1 MDEHACPWCGAS
13 IDAGCGFGGAI
24 VGGGPMGSGLGCR
37 LALRDLTVTYLRV
50 PAVHH
55 VSGVFEP
62 GSMTA
67 LAGPNGAGKST
78 LLKAIMGFVPILD
91 GHIDRDGLAPRDI
104 AYLPQ
109 AHEIDRS
116 FPITVGDLVSLGFW
130 GRTGMFGGLSAGQRA
145 RAAEALEMVGL
156 GSVAPVP
163 IHRLSTGQF
172 QRALFARLIVRESRL
187 VLLDEPFAG
196 VDEQTTQDLLA
207 LVKGWSANGRTVVAV
222 LHDLQQI
229 EAHFPQ
235 TLLLARECVGW
246 GPTAEVLTPDNLAK
260 AASLTNAWTA
270 EAARRQAAG
279 HGHRHHGGHG

>member
-1 MDEHACPWCGAS
+1 
-13 IDAGCGFGGAI
+13 
-24 VGGGPMGSGLGCR
+24 MGTGLGCR
-37 LALRDLTVTYLRV
+37 LALNDLTVTYQRV

-55 VSGVFEP
+55 VTGVFEA
-62 GSMTA
+62 GSLTA

-78 LLKAIMGFVPILD
+78 LLKAVMGFVPILS
-91 GHIDRDGLAPRDI
+91 GHVDLDGLKPRDI

-130 GRTGMFGGLSAGQRA
+130 GRTGMFGGLSASQRD
-145 RAAEALEMVGL
+145 RAAEALAMVGL
-156 GSVAPVP
+156 SAVAPVP

-196 VDEQTTQDLLA
+196 VDEQTTQDLLS
-207 LVKGWSANGRTVVAV
+207 LVKGWSASGRTVIAV
-222 LHDLQQI
+222 LHDLNQI

-235 TLLLARECVGW
+235 TLLLARECVAW
-246 GPTAEVLTPDNLAK
+246 GPTAQVLTPDNLTR
-260 AASLTNAWTA
+260 ASALTNAWTA
-270 EAARRQAAG
+270 EAARRHADG
-279 HGHRHHGGHG
+279 HSHKHHEHRA